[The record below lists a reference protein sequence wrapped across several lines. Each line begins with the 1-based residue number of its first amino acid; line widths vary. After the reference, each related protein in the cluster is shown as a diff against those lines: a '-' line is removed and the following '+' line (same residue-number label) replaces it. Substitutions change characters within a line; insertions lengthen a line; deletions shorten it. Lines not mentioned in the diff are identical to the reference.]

1 MRIALYGT
9 DLRKLR
15 MHKQRLQENFAKI
28 DNEVEVSCYED
39 KELLKNNLENFQVIF
54 MEETSLQR
62 FEMYAEFEQSRKKI
76 TFTTGKEIVTYCIK
90 DIYYVEAELSK
101 IHLTTKDGEYI
112 LPITITEA
120 EKILEADGFIKIH
133 RSYLIN
139 MGHISKIKGRIAVL
153 DNGKEMPISKYRLKQ
168 VKEEYLKMMEE
179 RKRKGL

>member
-28 DNEVEVSCYED
+28 DNEVEISCYED
-39 KELLKNNLENFQVIF
+39 KGLLKNNLEDFQVIF
-54 MEETSLQR
+54 MEETSLQK
-62 FEMYAEFEQSRKKI
+62 FEMYAESEKSRKKI
-76 TFTTGKEIVTYCIK
+76 AFAIGKEIVTYYIK

-101 IHLTTKDGEYI
+101 IHLATKDGEYI

-120 EKILEADGFIKIH
+120 EKILEADGFIKTH

-139 MGHISKIKGRIAVL
+139 MAHISKLKSRIAVL
-153 DNGKEMPISKYRLKQ
+153 DNGKEMPISKYRSKQ
-168 VKEEYLKMMEE
+168 VREKYLKMMEE
-179 RKRKGL
+179 EEKGED